1 MACVSDYEKRAKKR
15 IRKSDQ
21 NFPAKLMETKQ
32 NELHISYQ
40 WNQTENT
47 ICSICLQQNWILQ
60 KTIFKFVSF

>member
-47 ICSICLQQNWILQ
+47 ICSICLKRYWNGQKIIL
-60 KTIFKFVSF
+60 KFVSF